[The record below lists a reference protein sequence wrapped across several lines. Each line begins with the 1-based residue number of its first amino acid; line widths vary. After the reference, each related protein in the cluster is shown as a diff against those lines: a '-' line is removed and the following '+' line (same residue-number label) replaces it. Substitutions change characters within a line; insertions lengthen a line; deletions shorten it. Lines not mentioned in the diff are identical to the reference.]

1 MLTFLAVYGTRASV
15 QSQSDVTIITDDTNK
30 GTENCEEALAQS
42 AGVEATLE
50 FVELFESLKEIGY
63 ESRENDTLS
72 DSIKVIESVDEVIP
86 DLKQY

>member
-1 MLTFLAVYGTRASV
+1 MA
-15 QSQSDVTIITDDTNK
+15 
-30 GTENCEEALAQS
+30 ES
-42 AGVEATLE
+42 AGVEATYE

-86 DLKQY
+86 EFETILNVSPGKFKKLDSETD